1 MMKNILRSFLAA
13 FTVVASAAWAD
24 ATDDLGKLLHPLA
37 SLSGDF
43 QQTLIDE
50 RGKVSQKSNGSFS
63 VQRPGKLRWKTGE
76 PYAQLLVTNNK
87 TLWLYDPDLEQVTV
101 RPVDARMK
109 ETPALLLGG
118 KVGEIRNSFSV
129 VFKEGAYQLTPKNP
143 KAPFKAMEIHF
154 AKDGLPAK
162 MLVRDSMGQTT
173 EIKFSGVKANPKLS
187 ASIFNFKPP
196 AGTDIIKDE

>member
-1 MMKNILRSFLAA
+1 MKSVLRSLLISL
-13 FTVVASAAWAD
+13 TVATSAAWAD
-24 ATDDLGKLLHPLA
+24 ATDDLSTLLQPLA
-37 SLSGDF
+37 ALSGNF
-43 QQTLIDE
+43 KQTLIDE
-50 RGKVSQKSNGSFS
+50 RGKVTQESNGNFS

-118 KVGEIRNSFSV
+118 KVEEIRQSFNVSMKDGV
-129 VFKEGAYQLTPKNP
+129 YHLTPKNP
-143 KAPFKAMEIHF
+143 KAPFKSMEIHF
-154 AKDGLPAK
+154 AESGLPAS
-162 MLVRDSMGQTT
+162 MIVRDSMGQTT
-173 EIKFSGVKANPKLS
+173 KIKFSGMKANPKLS
-187 ASIFNFKPP
+187 ASIFTFKPP

>member
-1 MMKNILRSFLAA
+1 MKTILRNLLMSL
-13 FTVVASAAWAD
+13 TVATSAAWAD
-24 ATDDLGKLLHPLA
+24 ATEDLSKLLQPLSA
-37 SLSGDF
+37 LSGNF
-43 QQTLIDE
+43 KQTLKDE
-50 RGKVSQKSNGSFS
+50 RGKVTQESNGNFS

-118 KVGEIRNSFSV
+118 KVEDIRNSFNV
-129 VFKEGAYQLTPKNP
+129 NLKDGVYHLTPKNP

-154 AKDGLPAK
+154 SENGLPSL
-162 MLVRDSMGQTT
+162 MTVRDSMGQTT
-173 EIKFSGVKANPKLS
+173 KIEFSGVKANPKLS